1 MDARTVT
8 ENAPTKLEAVA
19 QLAARAAKQKDAAR
33 LVTSAILPGAVKPG
47 PPVVKEILVVRPMRL
62 VAAVEDAVRLDITA
76 LPSTVSADA
85 AGTAQLAPTTVLNA
99 KLLVTLC
106 ALERTF
112 AAHRHTHVSA
122 ILPVTPSAVS
132 AEIPPSH
139 HPSRTPTR
147 AVRRRPSSA
156 LPRLLPK
163 VHRRLRSLPR
173 VPLQP
178 VPLLHLQAAIAIATA
193 VLRHPL
199 FRPLLM
205 LSLLRSLVSVHSSSS
220 SKLCL

>member
-19 QLAARAAKQKDAAR
+19 QLATRAAKQKDAAR

-76 LPSTVSADA
+76 LRSTANADA
-85 AGTAQLAPTTVLNA
+85 AGTVQLAPMTVLNA

-106 ALERTF
+106 ALGRTF

-122 ILPVTPSAVS
+122 TLPVTPSAVS

-156 LPRLLPK
+156 LPRLPPK

-178 VPLLHLQAAIAIATA
+178 VPLLHLRAATA
-193 VLRHPL
+193 IVTVVLRHPL

-220 SKLCL
+220 SKVCL